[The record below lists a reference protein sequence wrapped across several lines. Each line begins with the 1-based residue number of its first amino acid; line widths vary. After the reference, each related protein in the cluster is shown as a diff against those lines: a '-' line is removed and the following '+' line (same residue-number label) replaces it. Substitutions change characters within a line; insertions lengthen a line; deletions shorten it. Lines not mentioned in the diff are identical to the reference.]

1 MAKKWYVKE
10 LSKLTGVSVR
20 TLHHY
25 DNVNLL
31 KPSERLEN
39 GYRKYSEEDLL
50 KLQQI
55 IALKSFGFKLMHIRN
70 ILLKNISLIDNLKNQ
85 TIFLKGKAKSL
96 YTTSKDDRLVMHFS
110 DDTSAFDGKK
120 KEALLGKGA
129 VNNQFNAFI
138 MDHLQNNGIETH
150 HIEVLNNNDSLV
162 WNLNM
167 FPVECVIRN
176 RASGSICRRLGTE
189 DGLILESPLFEFF
202 LKDDDLGDPLI
213 NDEHI
218 ISFGWATKDQI
229 DEMKKLTYKVNSVL
243 KELFINSGLILVDFK
258 VEFGVNGNGTIL
270 LADEF
275 TPDGCRL
282 WDSETLKKMDKDRF
296 RQGLGDVVE
305 SYHQVADRLGMN
317 IIVD

>member
-1 MAKKWYVKE
+1 MEKIQE
-10 LSKLTGVSVR
+10 IT
-20 TLHHY
+20 
-25 DNVNLL
+25 
-31 KPSERLEN
+31 
-39 GYRKYSEEDLL
+39 
-50 KLQQI
+50 
-55 IALKSFGFKLMHIRN
+55 
-70 ILLKNISLIDNLKNQ
+70 
-85 TIFLKGKAKSL
+85 KGKAKSL
-96 YTTSKDDRLVMHFS
+96 YTTSNQEQLVMHFS

-120 KEALLGKGA
+120 KEALMGKGS

-138 MDHLQNNGIETH
+138 MGHLEKNGVETH

-162 WNLNM
+162 HKLSM
-167 FPVECVIRN
+167 FPIECVIRN

-189 DGLILESPLFEFF
+189 DGLIFESPLFEFF
-202 LKDDDLGDPLI
+202 LKDDELGDPLI

-218 ISFGWATKDQI
+218 LSFGWATRHQI
-229 DEMKKLTYKVNSVL
+229 DEMKLLTYKVNTILS
-243 KELFINSGLILVDFK
+243 KLFLDSGLILVDFK
-258 VEFGVNGNGTIL
+258 VEFGVTGEKIL

-317 IIVD
+317 IKLD

>member
-1 MAKKWYVKE
+1 MDKLKE
-10 LSKLTGVSVR
+10 LT
-20 TLHHY
+20 
-25 DNVNLL
+25 
-31 KPSERLEN
+31 
-39 GYRKYSEEDLL
+39 
-50 KLQQI
+50 
-55 IALKSFGFKLMHIRN
+55 
-70 ILLKNISLIDNLKNQ
+70 
-85 TIFLKGKAKSL
+85 KGKAKSL
-96 YTTSKDDRLVMHFS
+96 FTTSDDNRLIMHFS

-120 KEALLGKGA
+120 KEALLGKGS

-138 MDHLQNNGIETH
+138 MDHLQNNGVKTH

-167 FPVECVIRN
+167 FPIECVIRN

-202 LKDDDLGDPLI
+202 LKDDELGDPLI

-229 DEMKKLTYKVNSVL
+229 DEMKTLTYKVNTVL
-243 KELFINSGLILVDFK
+243 KELFINSSLILVDFK
-258 VEFGVNGNGTIL
+258 VEFGVNSNGTIL

>member
-1 MAKKWYVKE
+1 MEKIKE
-10 LSKLTGVSVR
+10 IT
-20 TLHHY
+20 
-25 DNVNLL
+25 
-31 KPSERLEN
+31 
-39 GYRKYSEEDLL
+39 
-50 KLQQI
+50 
-55 IALKSFGFKLMHIRN
+55 
-70 ILLKNISLIDNLKNQ
+70 
-85 TIFLKGKAKSL
+85 KGKAKSL
-96 YTTSKDDRLVMHFS
+96 FTTSNDNQLVMHFS

-120 KEALLGKGA
+120 KEALLGKGT

-138 MDHLQNNGIETH
+138 MDHLEKNGVETH
-150 HIEVLNNNDSLV
+150 YIEVLNNNDSLV
-162 WNLNM
+162 HKLDM
-167 FPVECVIRN
+167 FPIECVIRN

-189 DGLILESPLFEFF
+189 DGLILENPLFEFF

-218 ISFGWATKDQI
+218 ISFGWANKEQI
-229 DEMKKLTYKVNSVL
+229 IQMKELTYKVNTVL
-243 KELFINSGLILVDFK
+243 RELFINSNLILVDFK
-258 VEFGVNGNGTIL
+258 VEFGVSAEGKIL

-296 RQGLGDVVE
+296 REGLGDVVE

>member
-1 MAKKWYVKE
+1 MEKIKE
-10 LSKLTGVSVR
+10 LT
-20 TLHHY
+20 
-25 DNVNLL
+25 
-31 KPSERLEN
+31 
-39 GYRKYSEEDLL
+39 
-50 KLQQI
+50 
-55 IALKSFGFKLMHIRN
+55 
-70 ILLKNISLIDNLKNQ
+70 
-85 TIFLKGKAKSL
+85 KGKAKSL
-96 YTTSKDDRLVMHFS
+96 FTTTNEEQLIMHFS

-138 MDHLQNNGIETH
+138 MDHLEKNGVETH
-150 HIEVLNNNDSLV
+150 HIQIINNNDSLV
-162 WNLNM
+162 KKLSM
-167 FPVECVIRN
+167 FPIECVIRN

-189 DGLILESPLFEFF
+189 DGLVLESPLFEFF

-218 ISFGWATKDQI
+218 ISFKWASKDQI
-229 DEMKKLTYKVNSVL
+229 DDMKKLTYKVNAILSD
-243 KELFINSGLILVDFK
+243 LFINSGLILVDFK
-258 VEFGVNGNGTIL
+258 VEFGVCSNGRIL

>member
-1 MAKKWYVKE
+1 MDKLKE
-10 LSKLTGVSVR
+10 LT
-20 TLHHY
+20 
-25 DNVNLL
+25 
-31 KPSERLEN
+31 
-39 GYRKYSEEDLL
+39 
-50 KLQQI
+50 
-55 IALKSFGFKLMHIRN
+55 
-70 ILLKNISLIDNLKNQ
+70 
-85 TIFLKGKAKSL
+85 KGKAKSL
-96 YTTSKDDRLVMHFS
+96 FTTSDDNRLIMHFS

-120 KEALLGKGA
+120 KEALLGKGS

-138 MDHLQNNGIETH
+138 MDHLQNNGVKTH

-167 FPVECVIRN
+167 FPIECVIRN
-176 RASGSICRRLGTE
+176 RASGSICKRLGTE

-202 LKDDDLGDPLI
+202 LKDDELGDPLI

-229 DEMKKLTYKVNSVL
+229 DEMKTLTYKVNTVL

-258 VEFGVNGNGTIL
+258 VEFGVNSNGTIL

>member
-1 MAKKWYVKE
+1 MEKIKE
-10 LSKLTGVSVR
+10 LT
-20 TLHHY
+20 
-25 DNVNLL
+25 
-31 KPSERLEN
+31 
-39 GYRKYSEEDLL
+39 
-50 KLQQI
+50 
-55 IALKSFGFKLMHIRN
+55 
-70 ILLKNISLIDNLKNQ
+70 
-85 TIFLKGKAKSL
+85 KGKAKSL
-96 YTTSKDDRLVMHFS
+96 FTTSDDNRLIMHFS

-138 MDHLQNNGIETH
+138 MDHLQNNGVETH
-150 HIEVLNNNDSLV
+150 HIKVLNNNDSLV

-167 FPVECVIRN
+167 FPIECVIRN

-202 LKDDDLGDPLI
+202 LKDDELGDPLI

-229 DEMKKLTYKVNSVL
+229 DEMKILTYKVNTVL

-258 VEFGVNGNGTIL
+258 VEFGVNSNGTIL

>member
-1 MAKKWYVKE
+1 MEKIKE
-10 LSKLTGVSVR
+10 IT
-20 TLHHY
+20 
-25 DNVNLL
+25 
-31 KPSERLEN
+31 
-39 GYRKYSEEDLL
+39 
-50 KLQQI
+50 
-55 IALKSFGFKLMHIRN
+55 
-70 ILLKNISLIDNLKNQ
+70 
-85 TIFLKGKAKSL
+85 KGKAKSL
-96 YTTSKDDRLVMHFS
+96 FTTSNDNQLVMHFS

-120 KEALLGKGA
+120 KEALLGKGT

-138 MDHLQNNGIETH
+138 MDHLEKSGVETH

-162 WNLNM
+162 HKLDM
-167 FPVECVIRN
+167 FPIECVIRN

-189 DGLILESPLFEFF
+189 DGLILENPLFEFF

-218 ISFGWATKDQI
+218 ISFGWANKEQI
-229 DEMKKLTYKVNSVL
+229 IQMKELTYKVNTIL
-243 KELFINSGLILVDFK
+243 RELFINSNLILVDFK
-258 VEFGVNGNGTIL
+258 VEFGVSAEGKIL

>member
-1 MAKKWYVKE
+1 MEKIKE
-10 LSKLTGVSVR
+10 IT
-20 TLHHY
+20 
-25 DNVNLL
+25 
-31 KPSERLEN
+31 
-39 GYRKYSEEDLL
+39 
-50 KLQQI
+50 
-55 IALKSFGFKLMHIRN
+55 
-70 ILLKNISLIDNLKNQ
+70 
-85 TIFLKGKAKSL
+85 KGKAKSL
-96 YTTSKDDRLVMHFS
+96 FTTSNDDQLVMHFS

-138 MDHLQNNGIETH
+138 MEHLEKNGVETH
-150 HIEVLNNNDSLV
+150 HIQVLNNNDSLV
-162 WNLNM
+162 YKLDM
-167 FPVECVIRN
+167 FPIECVIRN

-189 DGLILESPLFEFF
+189 DGLILENPLFEFF

-218 ISFGWATKDQI
+218 ISFGWANKDQI
-229 DEMKKLTYKVNSVL
+229 EKMKELTYKVNTVL
-243 KELFINSGLILVDFK
+243 KELFINSNLILVDFK
-258 VEFGVNGNGTIL
+258 VEFGVCSQGKIL

-282 WDSETLKKMDKDRF
+282 WDSKTLKKMDKDRF

>member
-1 MAKKWYVKE
+1 MEKIKE
-10 LSKLTGVSVR
+10 IT
-20 TLHHY
+20 
-25 DNVNLL
+25 
-31 KPSERLEN
+31 
-39 GYRKYSEEDLL
+39 
-50 KLQQI
+50 
-55 IALKSFGFKLMHIRN
+55 
-70 ILLKNISLIDNLKNQ
+70 
-85 TIFLKGKAKSL
+85 KGKAKSL
-96 YTTSKDDRLVMHFS
+96 FTTSDDNQLVMHFS

-120 KEALLGKGA
+120 KEALLGKGT

-138 MDHLQNNGIETH
+138 MDHLEKNGVETH

-162 WNLNM
+162 HKLDM
-167 FPVECVIRN
+167 FPIECVIRN

-189 DGLILESPLFEFF
+189 DGLILENPLFEFF

-218 ISFGWATKDQI
+218 ISFGWANKEQI
-229 DEMKKLTYKVNSVL
+229 IQMKELTYKVNTIL
-243 KELFINSGLILVDFK
+243 KDLFINSNLILVDFK
-258 VEFGVNGNGTIL
+258 VEFGVSAEGKIL

-305 SYHQVADRLGMN
+305 SYHQVADRLGIN

>member
-1 MAKKWYVKE
+1 MEKIKE
-10 LSKLTGVSVR
+10 IT
-20 TLHHY
+20 
-25 DNVNLL
+25 
-31 KPSERLEN
+31 
-39 GYRKYSEEDLL
+39 
-50 KLQQI
+50 
-55 IALKSFGFKLMHIRN
+55 
-70 ILLKNISLIDNLKNQ
+70 
-85 TIFLKGKAKSL
+85 KGKAKSL
-96 YTTSKDDRLVMHFS
+96 FTTSNDMHLIMHFS

-120 KEALLGKGA
+120 KEALLGKGS

-138 MDHLQNNGIETH
+138 MDHLQNNGIDTH

-162 WNLNM
+162 HKLTM
-167 FPVECVIRN
+167 FPIECVIRN

-189 DGLILESPLFEFF
+189 DGLVLESPLFEFF

-218 ISFGWATKDQI
+218 LSFGWATREQI
-229 DEMKKLTYKVNSVL
+229 VEMKTLTYKVNTVL
-243 KELFINSGLILVDFK
+243 SELFIKSGLILVDFK
-258 VEFGVNGNGTIL
+258 VEFGLSDKKIL

-317 IIVD
+317 IKT

>member
-1 MAKKWYVKE
+1 MEKIKE
-10 LSKLTGVSVR
+10 LT
-20 TLHHY
+20 
-25 DNVNLL
+25 
-31 KPSERLEN
+31 
-39 GYRKYSEEDLL
+39 
-50 KLQQI
+50 
-55 IALKSFGFKLMHIRN
+55 
-70 ILLKNISLIDNLKNQ
+70 
-85 TIFLKGKAKSL
+85 KGKAKSL
-96 YTTSKDDRLVMHFS
+96 FTTTNEEQLIMHFS

-138 MDHLQNNGIETH
+138 MDHLEKSGVETH
-150 HIEVLNNNDSLV
+150 HIQIINNNDSLV
-162 WNLNM
+162 KKLSM
-167 FPVECVIRN
+167 FPIECVIRN

-189 DGLILESPLFEFF
+189 DGLVLESPLFEFF

-218 ISFGWATKDQI
+218 ISFKWASKDQI
-229 DEMKKLTYKVNSVL
+229 DDMKKLTYKVNAILSD
-243 KELFINSGLILVDFK
+243 LFINSGLILVDFK
-258 VEFGVNGNGTIL
+258 VEFGVCSNGRIL